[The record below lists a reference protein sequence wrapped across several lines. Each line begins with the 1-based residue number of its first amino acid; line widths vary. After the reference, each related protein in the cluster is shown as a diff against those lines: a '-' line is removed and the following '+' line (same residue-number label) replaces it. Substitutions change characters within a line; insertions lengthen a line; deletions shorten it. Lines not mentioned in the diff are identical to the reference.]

1 MTGDVDARP
10 LAGCRVVV
18 TRQERGRLGDLLEGV
33 GAEVVHVPLI
43 EVVDAAG
50 DDLERALDRLG
61 RYRWLV
67 VTSGEGAD
75 RVGRAASSH
84 LSVRLAAV
92 GTVTAERLAAVA
104 GRPVDVVP
112 ERQLAAALVD
122 EFSEQPPTT
131 VLVAQADRAA
141 STLVDGLRRL
151 GHSVTAVTAYETR
164 TRHPTPA
171 EIARI
176 AESDVVVFTSGSAA
190 ESWAEAMTDPETDPL
205 RRPTDPPAV
214 VAIGPTTD
222 ASIRDLGLKSDAVAT
237 DHSLHGLVDALIRL
251 WSGSP
256 SGSEPE

>member
-1 MTGDVDARP
+1 MTGAVVVRP
-10 LAGCRVVV
+10 LDGCRVVV
-18 TRQERGRLGDLLEGV
+18 TRQERGRLGDLLEAV
-33 GAEVVHVPLI
+33 GAQVVHVPLI

-50 DDLERALDRLG
+50 DGLEQELDRLDEH
-61 RYRWLV
+61 RWLV

-75 RVGRAASSH
+75 RVGRAAASH
-84 LSVRLAAV
+84 PSVRLAAV
-92 GTVTAERLAAVA
+92 GTVTADRLGAAS
-104 GRPVDVVP
+104 GRAVDVVP

-122 EFSEQPPTT
+122 EFAGQAPTT

-141 STLVDGLRRL
+141 PTLVEGLRRL

-176 AESDVVVFTSGSAA
+176 ADSDVVVFTSGSAA
-190 ESWAEAMTDPETDPL
+190 ESWAEAMTDRETDPL
-205 RRPTDPPAV
+205 RRPVDRPAV

-251 WSGSP
+251 WSGSA